1 MNEFSKWY
9 CFTLDK
15 LVALVF
21 ALIPFTSHYIVP
33 GVGSNL
39 AFASSVCVVFLYF
52 IYRLIPY
59 YRDNPAC
66 ISSSI
71 AAPIIVTML
80 CYCTLHQVLHPPKAV
95 YTTIPSIAAI
105 VFHFLIMLVCVSV
118 FAHDKVRLHYFC
130 YVEMIAV
137 LMTFV
142 VLAQHLL
149 YIGAGT
155 TITTDRS
162 FLFPFKEFFNSGMV
176 ETLNGS
182 KMIIGGLFR
191 PSAFFIEPAHYSQFC
206 LIGLTVSLANNEELL
221 NKKAIIIS
229 LGIILTTSGL
239 GIVTTFAIWTVKMVV
254 NGKGLTRSTIIY
266 LCVGLIAIILA
277 LIVLYAISN
286 SFRMALARIT
296 TSSVDHKSAL
306 EGRLGSRILLKDL
319 NAEER
324 LIGMGYGNIPT
335 YGVKRTTYYMTGIIE
350 LLYCQGILGT
360 ALFLLCYVQMMLRAL
375 RKNALT
381 ALYILIV
388 YIPFLIGSAN
398 LVLLSLLHYIPLL
411 YLTDIKDSP
420 IINTN
425 NQSDYYYRS

>member
-1 MNEFSKWY
+1 MNEFNKWY

-39 AFASSVCVVFLYF
+39 AFASSVCIVFLYYF
-52 IYRLIPY
+52 YRKIPY

-66 ISSSI
+66 ISVSI
-71 AAPIIVTML
+71 AVPILVTML
-80 CYCTLHQVLHPPKAV
+80 CYCTLHQLLRPPKAV
-95 YTTIPSIAAI
+95 FTTTPSLAGII
-105 VFHFLIMLVCVSV
+105 FHFIIMYVCILV
-118 FAHDKVRLHYFC
+118 FAHDKVRLHYFR
-130 YVEMIAV
+130 YVEIIAV
-137 LMTFV
+137 IMTFV
-142 VLAQHLL
+142 VIAQYMIYFGL
-149 YIGAGT
+149 GT

-162 FLFPFKEFFNSGMV
+162 FLFPFKAFFTSGMT
-176 ETLNGS
+176 ETLKGS

-191 PSAFFIEPAHYSQFC
+191 PSAFFIEPAHYSQYC

-229 LGIILTTSGL
+229 IGIILTTSGL
-239 GIVTTFAIWTVKMVV
+239 GIVTTFAIWMVKLVI

-266 LCVGLIAIILA
+266 LCVGLLILILA
-277 LIVLYAISN
+277 FIALFAVSN
-286 SFRMALARIT
+286 SFRMAVARIT
-296 TSSVDHKSAL
+296 TGSVDHKSAL
-306 EGRLGSRILLKDL
+306 EGRLGTWILLKDL
-319 NAEER
+319 NAEE
-324 LIGMGYGNIPT
+324 LLFGMGYGNIPT
-335 YGVKRTTYYMTGIIE
+335 YGVKRITYYMTGIIE

-360 ALFLLCYVQMMLRAL
+360 SLFLLCYIQMMLKAFR
-375 RKNALT
+375 RNALT

-398 LVLLSLLHYIPLL
+398 LVLLSLLQYIPLL

-420 IINTN
+420 VIKANTQLFRN
-425 NQSDYYYRS
+425 